1 MFKTKFYESVRAKF
15 ILSLV
20 CMFLCALGAFA
31 QTSTSGDAA
40 NASLTGKWNMNS
52 ETPDGGSVAWILKIS
67 NSGGHWTGTVSTPD
81 GQNSP
86 ASDFKVSGDKVH
98 LQTQYQGATYDID
111 LKLEAGVLNGT
122 WSGDNGSGK
131 TTGKR
136 SS

>member
-1 MFKTKFYESVRAKF
+1 MSKTKFYESVRARF
-15 ILSLV
+15 ILSLACV
-20 CMFLCALGAFA
+20 LLCALSALA
-31 QTSTSGDAA
+31 QTSTSGDGA
-40 NASLTGKWNMNS
+40 NASLAGKWSMNS
-52 ETPDGGSVAWILKIS
+52 ESPDGGSVAWVLTIS
-67 NSGGHWTGTVSTPD
+67 DTGGHWTGTVSTPD

-86 ASDFKVSGDKVH
+86 ASDFKVSGNKVH
-98 LQTQYQGATYDID
+98 LQTQYQGGTYDID